1 MIGVRFGGSEIEDG
15 LARLVGTEGLDAG
28 CCEVSV
34 SPFAGMDGGSVTG
47 IRLGART
54 IRLVYSIVGDPETA
68 RARIYEVYEPKRSG
82 TLRLT
87 ARDKDVTIQGYVS
100 QVDCDL
106 WSSKQEATVT
116 LTCPDPWF
124 YSVEEQTYEPDSA
137 NQWTITQNRGSSVGF
152 VAQVGCWGYVRYGDE
167 SQRLAWD
174 CSSVLPADA
183 VLTLDMR
190 EGHRDLYIE
199 TDGVRTSY
207 LQYVTEWY
215 WQVCPHLPEGR
226 VGIVSSDGAVAGNL
240 TVRERWAGL

>member
-1 MIGVRFGGSEIEDG
+1 MIGVRFRDLEIDDS
-15 LARLVGTEGLDAG
+15 LARLTGTEGLDAG

-34 SPFAGMDGGSVTG
+34 SPYAGMDGGSITG
-47 IRLGART
+47 LRLGART

-82 TLRLT
+82 VLRLT
-87 ARDKDVTIQGYVS
+87 TRDKDVTIRGYVS

-116 LTCPDPWF
+116 LTCPDPLF
-124 YSVEEQTYEPDSA
+124 YNVEEQTYAPDSV
-137 NQWTITQNRGSSVGF
+137 NQWTITQNRGSAVGF
-152 VAQVGCWGYVRYGDE
+152 VAQVGRSGYVRYGGE
-167 SQRLAWD
+167 TQKLSWD
-174 CSSVLPADA
+174 CSSVLSADA

-199 TDGVRTSY
+199 SGGVRTSY
-207 LQYVTEWY
+207 LQYITEGY
-215 WQVCPHLPEGR
+215 WQTCPHLSEGR
-226 VGIVSSDGAVAGNL
+226 LGIVRSNGAASGNL